1 MNKIYSFLIL
11 FVVNQFLGFDV
22 KAQIIN
28 TQNFDGT
35 NAPTLPAN
43 WSSTLINT
51 IGWRVDSSIAN
62 ISTGYLGASGLKNV
76 VIRNS
81 DSSGIY
87 TLTSPSFSTLGLSN
101 VSVIWAS
108 RVSSNF
114 LASGSVLPTLEYSIN
129 AGNTWSSVAYI
140 ENAAN
145 SVWALVNGATPIV
158 LPANANNAAN
168 LKFRWT
174 LTIVNNLNGTYRMDD
189 FLLLG
194 DTTTSIN
201 SIYDNEIVSIYPN
214 PFNEDFIIE
223 NSDFNSMQNVVV
235 YNVQGKKVK
244 ELKMTNS
251 KTVVGSNDLAK
262 GVYFIEIVG
271 KSGMI
276 KAIKY

>member
-1 MNKIYSFLIL
+1 MNKIYSFLLL
-11 FVVNQFLGFDV
+11 FFVNQFLGFDV

-28 TQNFDGT
+28 AQNFDGT

-51 IGWRVDSSIAN
+51 IGWRVDSSAN
-62 ISTGYLGASGLKNV
+62 ISTGYQGASGLKNV

-189 FLLLG
+189 FLLSGAITMSL
-194 DTTTSIN
+194 TNLS
-201 SIYDNEIVSIYPN
+201 YNEVIGIYPN
-214 PFNEDFIIE
+214 PFQDYFQINNPDINIT
-223 NSDFNSMQNVVV
+223 QNVIV
-235 YNVQGKKVK
+235 YDLQGKKLK
-244 ELKMTNS
+244 EAKIT
-251 KTVVGSNDLAK
+251 GSQTKIECNDLEK
-262 GVYFIEIVG
+262 GLYFVEIVG
-271 KSGMI
+271 KKGMI